1 MTAWDYFSHFYED
14 EKKNPQRPGNLIRSS
29 DFLNVTPSTR
39 HLAGTWSHLLQN
51 QGFCLG
57 FEKQL
62 LGLTE
67 GKSIC
72 LSCQVRGGKG
82 KKIKDTDSFLYSTSR
97 HSTKTLLS

>member
-14 EKKNPQRPGNLIRSS
+14 EKKNPQRPGNLTCSS

-39 HLAGTWSHLLQN
+39 HLAGTWSHLLLN

-82 KKIKDTDSFLYSTSR
+82 KK
-97 HSTKTLLS
+97 HS